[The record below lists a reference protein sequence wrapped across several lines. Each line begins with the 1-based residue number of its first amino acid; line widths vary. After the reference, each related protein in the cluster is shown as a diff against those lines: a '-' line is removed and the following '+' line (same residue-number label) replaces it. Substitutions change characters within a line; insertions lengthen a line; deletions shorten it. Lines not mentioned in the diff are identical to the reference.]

1 MSAIATKIVEKY
13 NLSSEMSKRNQAQ
26 RHLQEGFKFTSEQV
40 SILIPNQRGGKNKTI
55 NLVEGNCRIAV
66 TKLPKSSKEEIIREI
81 TKRIL
86 QNRYGFSEGQVNDLF
101 SIQKNVQSESKI
113 THKVPCSTV
122 NIVISKRQSLLSS
135 KDRVPQETIREIA
148 HQLLQDKLSIWDIR
162 AEAYALALLAKN
174 ANAVEAMKFPDI
186 TEEANKIQRDNQKK
200 TEANHIDY
208 PDHFTLESV
217 RERLDSYDVS
227 TLPDLQALADV
238 MLMLCI
244 RPAKLTTLCITDAR
258 VTGYAK
264 NQGQPDI
271 PRKFRS
277 IEKNQESARELLTWI
292 QNAISSGRMGAIYG
306 VVAHKAKNMTHVYTI
321 AGQCLRH
328 SPDNHTSLVQN

>member
-1 MSAIATKIVEKY
+1 MSSIVTKIVEKY
-13 NLSSEMSKRNQAQ
+13 NLSPKMSMFDLRKYTLEFLENLTDDRKRNQG
-26 RHLQEGFKFTSEQV
+26 RRRLQDGFKFSSKQV
-40 SILIPNQRGGKNKTI
+40 GELIPNQRGGKNKTI

-66 TKLPKSSKEEIIREI
+66 TKLPKSSEEEIIREI

-122 NIVISKRQSLLSS
+122 NIVIS
-135 KDRVPQETIREIA
+135 RVPQETIGEMA

-162 AEAYALALLAKN
+162 AEAYALALSAKN
-174 ANAVEAMKFPDI
+174 ANAVEATKFPDI

-200 TEANHIDY
+200 AEANRIDY

-217 RERLDSYDVS
+217 RERLDGYDVS

-238 MLMLCI
+238 MVMLCI
-244 RPAKLTTLCITDAR
+244 HPAELTTLCITDAG

-264 NQGQPDI
+264 NRDQPDI

-277 IEKNQESARELLTWI
+277 MEKNQERAKELLT
-292 QNAISSGRMGAIYG
+292 
-306 VVAHKAKNMTHVYTI
+306 
-321 AGQCLRH
+321 
-328 SPDNHTSLVQN
+328 